1 MSNYNSYLGNKKCC
15 STTGPQGPQGPR
27 GFQGPI
33 GPPGL
38 AGTGSG
44 LNSGLTGVD
53 SGLGSML
60 VINPDTGKVAYNNIL
75 EVIDDTNVTISGNL
89 IPSSNYTW
97 DLGSTGLRFKTI
109 YAEHIYAAANT
120 INLGDAK
127 IHSTGDVIM
136 FDNKINI
143 GGVLL
148 SSVINTIDGSKSLV
162 LPNHIKIGEDTNHA
176 ILSVTH
182 GKIDLDDVII
192 SNSSPKQSCSK

>member
-53 SGLGSML
+53 PGLGSML

-120 INLGDAK
+120 INIGDAVLK
-127 IHSTGDVIM
+127 S
-136 FDNKINI
+136 I
-143 GGVLL
+143 G
-148 SSVINTIDGSKSLV
+148 SSLV
-162 LPNHIKIGEDTNHA
+162 LPNHIKIGDDTNHA
-176 ILSVTH
+176 ILSVTNN
-182 GKIDLDDVII
+182 KIDLDDIII
-192 SNSSPKQSCSK
+192 SNSTLINSTLTSANITNATLNNPTLNNPT